1 MHIVGTFP
9 VLVSP
14 DTDYNMRVPVLV
26 GTNVLDTFRKQMT
39 KDNPSMTGLNQAL
52 KLACQSIDMRTRHLE
67 KAAGVYGLVLA
78 QEEVHVRPKEC
89 LMVNCR
95 SQVAIPIL
103 KTVAMV
109 TSSKPL
115 LESGASFQVT
125 PGLVFLSDSDVVTV
139 ELTNVTDQEIVLK
152 PCTIIGELHQVTIED
167 SVADSDTV
175 FLDQFNLGSLDLPD
189 DNITA
194 LSKLL
199 LEHKSGFACEK
210 MDLGRTSIVKHRIDL
225 SDEVPFKDRARR
237 VPPALYDEVRKHLKE
252 MLAANVIRES
262 SSPWASNVV
271 LVRKKDN
278 TLRFCIDFRR
288 LNNRTVRNA
297 HPLPRIEETLD
308 ALKGAV
314 WFSSL
319 DLCCGYWQVEVEEC
333 DRPKTAFTV
342 GPLGFYECNRM
353 PFGLTNSPATFQA
366 LMEKVIA
373 DLNLK
378 TCLVYLDDIVIFS
391 TTIEEH
397 LEQLSQIL
405 QRLREAGL
413 KLKPSKCKF
422 LHKELKYLGH
432 IVSAGGVECD
442 HGLTKDLLTWKT
454 PTNVK
459 EIQRFLG
466 FAGFYRRFVQDF
478 AKIAKPLHQLTGTVK
493 GKHGKKHPVPWA
505 WEEPQEIAFDT
516 LIRLLTEPPIL
527 AYPDY
532 SVPFKL

>member
-1 MHIVGTFP
+1 
-9 VLVSP
+9 
-14 DTDYNMRVPVLV
+14 
-26 GTNVLDTFRKQMT
+26 
-39 KDNPSMTGLNQAL
+39 
-52 KLACQSIDMRTRHLE
+52 
-67 KAAGVYGLVLA
+67 
-78 QEEVHVRPKEC
+78 
-89 LMVNCR
+89 MVNCR

-115 LESGASFQVT
+115 LESDASFQVT
-125 PGLVFLSDSDVVTV
+125 PGLVFLSDSDAVAE
-139 ELTNVTDQEIVLK
+139 ELTKVTDQESVLK

-225 SDEVPFKDRARR
+225 TDDVPFKDRARR

-333 DRPKTAFTV
+333 DRPKRAFTV

-353 PFGLTNSPATFQA
+353 PFWVGQQS
-366 LMEKVIA
+366 
-373 DLNLK
+373 
-378 TCLVYLDDIVIFS
+378 
-391 TTIEEH
+391 
-397 LEQLSQIL
+397 
-405 QRLREAGL
+405 
-413 KLKPSKCKF
+413 
-422 LHKELKYLGH
+422 
-432 IVSAGGVECD
+432 
-442 HGLTKDLLTWKT
+442 
-454 PTNVK
+454 
-459 EIQRFLG
+459 
-466 FAGFYRRFVQDF
+466 
-478 AKIAKPLHQLTGTVK
+478 
-493 GKHGKKHPVPWA
+493 
-505 WEEPQEIAFDT
+505 
-516 LIRLLTEPPIL
+516 
-527 AYPDY
+527 
-532 SVPFKL
+532 

>member
-1 MHIVGTFP
+1 
-9 VLVSP
+9 
-14 DTDYNMRVPVLV
+14 
-26 GTNVLDTFRKQMT
+26 
-39 KDNPSMTGLNQAL
+39 
-52 KLACQSIDMRTRHLE
+52 
-67 KAAGVYGLVLA
+67 
-78 QEEVHVRPKEC
+78 
-89 LMVNCR
+89 
-95 SQVAIPIL
+95 
-103 KTVAMV
+103 
-109 TSSKPL
+109 
-115 LESGASFQVT
+115 
-125 PGLVFLSDSDVVTV
+125 
-139 ELTNVTDQEIVLK
+139 
-152 PCTIIGELHQVTIED
+152 
-167 SVADSDTV
+167 
-175 FLDQFNLGSLDLPD
+175 
-189 DNITA
+189 
-194 LSKLL
+194 
-199 LEHKSGFACEK
+199 
-210 MDLGRTSIVKHRIDL
+210 
-225 SDEVPFKDRARR
+225 
-237 VPPALYDEVRKHLKE
+237 
-252 MLAANVIRES
+252 
-262 SSPWASNVV
+262 
-271 LVRKKDN
+271 
-278 TLRFCIDFRR
+278 
-288 LNNRTVRNA
+288 
-297 HPLPRIEETLD
+297 
-308 ALKGAV
+308 
-314 WFSSL
+314 
-319 DLCCGYWQVEVEEC
+319 
-333 DRPKTAFTV
+333 
-342 GPLGFYECNRM
+342 
-353 PFGLTNSPATFQA
+353 
-366 LMEKVIA
+366 MEKVIA

-442 HGLTKDLLTWKT
+442 PGLTKDLLTWKT